1 MTKSESE
8 QYQRIL
14 DAAFAEF
21 AHKGFRGATIKS
33 IGQAAGLKSPS
44 LIYWYF
50 PTKEDLFQEIVRD
63 RQPLLHAVIDADS
76 LLDRP
81 PKELLSS
88 LAQTYLSSMEEP
100 EMQQMV
106 RLFLAEMGQRPD
118 LADLV
123 SQILMEPVLAF
134 LRSYLAYQVKLGRL
148 RPHDER
154 SSSRAFIG
162 MLLPQMISM
171 VLFPRLHADGLTN
184 EEHLETAID
193 IFLKGATIDR

>member
-1 MTKSESE
+1 MTSSESE

-14 DAAFAEF
+14 DAAFDEF
-21 AHKGFRGATIKS
+21 AHKGYRGATIKS

-50 PTKEDLFQEIVRD
+50 PTKEDLFQKTVRD
-63 RQPLLHAVIDADS
+63 RQPLVKAVIDADS

-81 PKELLSS
+81 PTEVLPF
-88 LAQTYLSSMEEP
+88 LAQTYLKSIEEP
-100 EMQQMV
+100 EMQQMF
-106 RLFLAEMGQRPD
+106 RLFLAEMGKRPG

-123 SQILMEPVLAF
+123 SETVVEPVLAF
-134 LRSYLAYQVKLGRL
+134 LQSYLARQVKLRRM

-154 SSSRAFIG
+154 AGARAFIG

-171 VLFPRLHADGLTN
+171 VLFPALYADGPTN

-193 IFLKGATIDR
+193 IYLRGVLIDP

>member
-1 MTKSESE
+1 MTENESE

-21 AHKGFRGATIKS
+21 AQKGFRGATIKS

-50 PTKEDLFQEIVRD
+50 PSKEDLFLEIVRV
-63 RQPLLHAVIDADS
+63 RQPLLQIVIDADS

-81 PKELLSS
+81 PKELLLS
-88 LAQTYLSSMEEP
+88 LAKTYISSMEQP
-100 EMQQMV
+100 EMQQMA
-106 RLFLAEMGQRPD
+106 RLFLAEVGQRPD
-118 LADLV
+118 LADLI
-123 SQILMEPVLAF
+123 SQNLMEPVLAF
-134 LRSYLAYQVKLGRL
+134 LSSYLAHQVKLGRL

-171 VLFPRLHADGLTN
+171 VLLPRLHADGPTI
-184 EEHLETAID
+184 EEHLETAVD
-193 IFLKGATIDR
+193 IFLRGVANDR

>member
-1 MTKSESE
+1 VAKDGSE
-8 QYQRIL
+8 QYYRIL
-14 DAAFAEF
+14 DAAFEEF

-33 IGQAAGLKSPS
+33 ISQAAGLKSPS

-50 PTKEDLFQEIVRD
+50 PSKEALFLEIVRD
-63 RQPLLHAVIDADS
+63 RQPLLQVVIDADS

-81 PKELLSS
+81 PRELLLS
-88 LAQTYLSSMEEP
+88 LAKTYLSSMEQP
-100 EMQQMV
+100 EMQQMA
-106 RLFLAEMGQRPD
+106 RLFLAEVGQRRD
-118 LADLV
+118 LADMV
-123 SQILMEPVLAF
+123 SKTLMEPVLAF
-134 LRSYLAYQVKLGRL
+134 LKSYLAHQVKLGRL

-171 VLFPRLHADGLTN
+171 VLFPKLYADGPTN

-193 IFLKGATIDR
+193 IFLRGVTIDH

>member
-1 MTKSESE
+1 MTTRESE

-21 AHKGFRGATIKS
+21 AQKGFRGATIKS

-50 PTKEDLFQEIVRD
+50 PSKEDLFLEIVRV
-63 RQPLLHAVIDADS
+63 RQPLLQVVIDADS

-81 PKELLSS
+81 PKELLLS
-88 LAQTYLSSMEEP
+88 LAKTYISSMEQP
-100 EMQQMV
+100 EMQQMA
-106 RLFLAEMGQRPD
+106 RLFLAEVGQRPD
-118 LADLV
+118 LADLI
-123 SQILMEPVLAF
+123 SQNLMEPVLAF
-134 LRSYLAYQVKLGRL
+134 LSSYLAHQVKLGRL

-162 MLLPQMISM
+162 MLLPHVISM
-171 VLFPRLHADGLTN
+171 VLFPRLHADGPTN

-193 IFLKGATIDR
+193 IFLRGVTNDH